1 MPNKH
6 LFALVFLLGLT
17 SFGLWSQDSMQIVA
31 FGNIPTWTGVITE
44 WQTKPR
50 LRLFDKKVYKY
61 HGDFVVKGLGRKI
74 PYTEFHIKVSSF
86 KHREYLSVFVYD
98 LRNCPLYKGGKSH
111 TWAMYIEDY
120 NYTDSPE
127 QLAETIGKAM
137 ATVKTSIPDLKEKG
151 CAVLPANG
159 GNNYRFAT
167 VSPILL
173 KSGITCIMSPEMI
186 KNCKSLDFQVLN
198 AKEAKGKVRWIRK
211 KEELLKV
218 TENDIVVLDFLPE
231 KLPPVAG
238 IVTTVPQTPLSHVNL
253 LAKNRGT
260 LNLYVTEGQ
269 KLPELSKYEGKYVR
283 IQVAGKQKPKF
294 SPIDS
299 LEAFAFNKSKRPK
312 PLEIPLTKNEFESL
326 IPLTA
331 DFVRF
336 QTPEHIGAKA
346 SNYAFLK
353 TFLPEQNM
361 RPGFALGFAPYH
373 FVTKQGAAAKIEQL
387 QKQRKQLSPEQQQS
401 MLKEIRRQI
410 KNAKLPQETLTSLR
424 KAIEKHFPNSRIR
437 LRSSTN
443 CEDLPRFNGAG
454 LYLSEGVDTNKPDS
468 TLIKKILK
476 VYASLWTWEAFS
488 EREYFGIDHTQA
500 AMAILVHQAFSDE
513 GANGVVLTNPLHSK
527 EVEILVNTQFGD
539 KPIVSPETGDVP
551 ESFRLLSNSNKI
563 TEILT
568 RSNLGNVFLDNTNNA
583 AALSDLKKQVLL
595 VHQRFT
601 ERQKALGDQQ
611 KYGVDIEFKLMK
623 SPDGKPLVFIK
634 QARLLSGIVP
644 E

>member
-44 WQTKPR
+44 WQTKPT
-50 LRLFDKKVYKY
+50 LRIFSKDKYGG
-61 HGDFVVKGLGRKI
+61 HAEFVRRGLGRSI
-74 PYTEFHIKVSSF
+74 TFDDFHRKVDRYAG
-86 KHREYLSVFVYD
+86 REYLAVFLYD
-98 LRNCPLYKGGKSH
+98 LRKCPLSKNGKTYS
-111 TWAMYIEDY
+111 WAIFLEDY
-120 NYTDSPE
+120 QYSDTPE
-127 QLAETIGKAM
+127 QLAETIAKAQK
-137 ATVKTSIPDLKEKG
+137 TVLAALPHLPKDG
-151 CAVLPANG
+151 CAAIPVSG
-159 GNNYRFAT
+159 KNNYNIGALAT
-167 VSPILL
+167 LL
-173 KSGITCIMSPEMI
+173 TKLGVAYTTTTEIT

-260 LNLYVTEGQ
+260 LNLYVTEAQ
-269 KLPELSKYEGKYVR
+269 KLPELTKYEGKYVR

-312 PLEIPLTKNEFESL
+312 PLEIPLAKNEFESL

-373 FVTKQGAAAKIEQL
+373 FVTKQGAAAPIEQL
-387 QKQRKQLSPEQQQS
+387 QKQRKELSPEQQQS

-424 KAIEKHFPNSRIR
+424 KAIEKHFPNSRMR

-454 LYLSEGVDTNKPDS
+454 LYLSEGFDTNKPDS

-513 GANGVVLTNPLHSK
+513 GANGVVLTNPLPSK
-527 EVEILVNTQFGD
+527 EVEILVNAQFGD

-551 ESFRLLSNSNKI
+551 ESFRLLSNANKI

-583 AALSDLKKQVLL
+583 AALTDLKKQVLL

-634 QARLLSGIVP
+634 QARLLSEIVP